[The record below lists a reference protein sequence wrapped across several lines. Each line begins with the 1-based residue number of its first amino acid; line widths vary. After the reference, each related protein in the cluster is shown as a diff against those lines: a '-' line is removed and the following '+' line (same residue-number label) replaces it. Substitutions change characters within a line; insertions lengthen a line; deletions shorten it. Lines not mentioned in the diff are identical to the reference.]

1 MDFTSDTD
9 NQLMGYYQHFHD
21 GSPVAVALVKELR
34 RRGYE
39 PKTIPFTTADGS
51 RGHEA
56 AVYKGNTRM
65 L

>member
-9 NQLMGYYQHFHD
+9 NQVMGYYQHFHD
-21 GSPVAVALVKELR
+21 GSPVAVAIVKELR

-39 PKTIPFTTADGS
+39 PKTLPFTMADGS
-51 RGHEA
+51 LNYEP
-56 AVYKGNTRM
+56 AVYKGNIRV

>member
-1 MDFTSDTD
+1 MDFTNDTD
-9 NQLMGYYQHFHD
+9 EQVMCYYQHFHN

-39 PKTIPFTTADGS
+39 PKTIPFTMADGS
-51 RGHEA
+51 RNYEA
-56 AVYKGNTRM
+56 AVYKGNVRV